1 MDTILVKPR
10 NKEEMDFVQTLLKR
24 MDIRAQV
31 VSAEKAR
38 KKKAKQDFL
47 DSLPDRLKQVEL
59 HMQGKI
65 ELPDARDLLH
75 EI

>member
-10 NKEEMDFVQTLLKR
+10 NKEELDLVQTLLKR

-38 KKKAKQDFL
+38 KKKAKQEFL
-47 DSLPDRLKQVEL
+47 DSLPERLKQVEL

-65 ELPDARDLLH
+65 ELPDARDLLR

>member
-10 NKEEMDFVQTLLKR
+10 NKEELDLVQTLLKR

-31 VSAEKAR
+31 ISAEKAR
-38 KKKAKQDFL
+38 KKKAKQEFL
-47 DSLPDRLKQVEL
+47 DSLPERLKQVEL

-65 ELPDARDLLH
+65 ELPTWDEALKEL
-75 EI
+75 

>member
-10 NKEEMDFVQTLLKR
+10 NKEELDFVQTLLKR

-38 KKKAKQDFL
+38 KKKAKQEFL
-47 DSLPDRLKQVEL
+47 DSLPGRLKQVEL
-59 HMQGKI
+59 HMQSKI